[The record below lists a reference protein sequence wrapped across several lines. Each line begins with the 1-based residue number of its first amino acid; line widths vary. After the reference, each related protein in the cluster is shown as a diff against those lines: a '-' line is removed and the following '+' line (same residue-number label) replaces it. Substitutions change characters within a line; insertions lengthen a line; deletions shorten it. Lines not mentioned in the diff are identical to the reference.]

1 MERENKSEETKRYFH
16 QRDGRKRE
24 REKEQKSLRNE
35 HGYPQNVQGHR
46 SVLVAGDYDLHRLFC
61 SSLSSSF
68 RNRKKMK

>member
-1 MERENKSEETKRYFH
+1 VRINQKK
-16 QRDGRKRE
+16 QRDIFIIAMDERE